1 MLLFFSY
8 NNTRREVISFFKKA
22 KNLDITSFQAIRILF
37 AYIFLYKFSCFKFNC
52 LLCLWWIDFR
62 SALLDDKFGQLKI
75 QKKERPCETRKAGNL
90 LRRPQVALSSHLNAF
105 TLQCYG
111 ITRNGFSITDIQKWY
126 HFFWLC

>member
-37 AYIFLYKFSCFKFNC
+37 AYIFLYKFSCFK
-52 LLCLWWIDFR
+52 
-62 SALLDDKFGQLKI
+62 I

-90 LRRPQVALSSHLNAF
+90 RRRPQVALRQPL
-105 TLQCYG
+105 
-111 ITRNGFSITDIQKWY
+111 IP
-126 HFFWLC
+126 